1 LVVWIE
7 LEMNSSVTVNAQ
19 ETIVKAKILNRVI
32 ARSIDLLIVGALLE
46 VIPVAGYFAGLLYI
60 LIADGLFEGR
70 SIGKKIIGLKV
81 LHLDTSAVCSYKES
95 IIRNAPLAVGFL
107 LYGVLRFIPFLGWAL
122 SAVVTILIMSL
133 EGLIIIGNDKGMRFG
148 DEIAKTMVV
157 DA

>member
-1 LVVWIE
+1 
-7 LEMNSSVTVNAQ
+7 MNSSETVNAQ

-32 ARSIDLLIVGALLE
+32 ARSIDLLIAGALLE

-81 LHLDTSAVCSYKES
+81 LILDTSAVCSYKES

-107 LYGVLRFIPFLGWAL
+107 LYGVLRVIPFLGWVL

-133 EGLIIIGNDKGMRFG
+133 EGLIIIGNEKGMRFG
-148 DEIAKTMVV
+148 DEIAKTIVV